1 MPHSVEMPAY
11 VIERIMAKRGRLHVF
26 ERFDPRETALVVIDM
41 QNFFVTDVESA
52 RSICPNINRLAT
64 VLRSRGGTVA
74 WVQMELAESKDAP
87 SQWPLYHEYFFST
100 ARAEAH
106 RLGCTRGTEGV
117 KIYKDLV
124 VEPED
129 IVTYKKRFS
138 AFIQGAS
145 DLHERLLA
153 RRIRNLLIAGTVTN
167 FCCETSARDAMM
179 LDYRVA
185 MVSDAC
191 AARYDEDHIVG
202 LTSVWQSF
210 GDVRTTDDCIENL
223 LVVPPSPA
231 KAAE

>member
-1 MPHSVEMPAY
+1 MPHTVEMPAY

-26 ERFDPRETALVVIDM
+26 DHFDPAKTALVVIDM
-41 QNFFVTDVESA
+41 QNFFVADVDSA
-52 RSICPNINRLAT
+52 KSICPNINRLAAA
-64 VLRSRGGTVA
+64 LRARGGTAA
-74 WVQMELAESKDAP
+74 WVQMELAERADAP

-100 ARAEAH
+100 AKQEAH
-106 RLGCTRGTEGV
+106 KLGCTRGSEGV
-117 KIYKDLV
+117 KIYKDLDV
-124 VEPED
+124 KPGD
-129 IVTYKKRFS
+129 IVTHKKRFS

-145 DLHERLLA
+145 DLHERLQA
-153 RRIRNLLIAGTVTN
+153 KGIQNLLIAGTVTN

-210 GDVRTTDDCIENL
+210 GDVRTADDCIATL
-223 LVVPPSPA
+223 LAKPGA